1 MGQWTDLFLSLPL
14 PESWL
19 HMLLFVSFGLHLL
32 FVLLMLGTAMLGLT
46 FFIQAWLSGDGNKQ
60 LWNKQVVTSHLGLKS
75 LAVVL
80 GVAPLLLIQIRY
92 SHAFFTVTGLFSYTW
107 LAVIPLLIFAF
118 LAIDAF
124 GHKIASWPPVPFLC
138 GVLGVAALMTV
149 PAIFTGALSLMER
162 QESWT
167 DFAAR
172 GVGLDASF
180 APHWLLRYLHVLG
193 AAVVFG
199 AAFHLFFS
207 VKSQPEKAKRLRAWI
222 FGATLFQVT
231 IGIPLVFTVA
241 DALNWPVLL
250 AVTIGTATAMLT
262 LWSLRPATSCVP
274 NPFSGY
280 LLLLLPVLFVAMLV
294 ARQFLQDG
302 ALTPAHAQAKDVRI
316 EASKALTPYR
326 EAALDAFK
334 TKLQTVY
341 NNGATIYE
349 GACLPCHGQN
359 GRGGGPAARRLLIPA
374 EDLTAIRADRDTLY
388 GILINGTNGS
398 AMPYFRLFDRD
409 KLESLLDELGSRFSM
424 FEATPAPAH
433 GASAEAV
440 TLWDTTCATCHGK
453 DGMPSAFGQTLLP
466 PPPNLKHFSLTPER
480 AIAVITD
487 GYPGTV
493 MQPYRALPEAVRQ
506 DLVTIGNGFR
516 AVR

>member
-1 MGQWTDLFLSLPL
+1 MGQWTDLFLSLPI
-14 PESWL
+14 PEHWL
-19 HMLLFVSFGLHLL
+19 HALLFITFGLHLL
-32 FVLLMLGTAMLGLT
+32 FVLLMLGTAMLGLA
-46 FFIQAWLSGDGNKQ
+46 FFLHARLSGDGGKQ

-92 SHAFFTVTGLFSYTW
+92 SHAFFTITGLFSYAW

-124 GHKIASWPPVPFLC
+124 GHKIASWPLVPFVC
-138 GVLGVAALMTV
+138 GVLGVGALLTV
-149 PAIFTGALSLMER
+149 PAVFTGVLALMER
-162 QESWT
+162 QEFWP

-172 GVGLDASF
+172 GARIDAGF
-180 APHWLLRYLHVLG
+180 APHWLFRYLHVLG
-193 AAVVFG
+193 AALVFG

-207 VKSQPEKAKRLRAWI
+207 AKEQPDKANRLRAWV
-222 FGATLFQVT
+222 FGATLFQVVV
-231 IGIPLVFTVA
+231 GIPLVFSVA
-241 DALNWPVLL
+241 DGLNWPVLF
-250 AVTIGTATAMLT
+250 AVTIGTAAAMLT
-262 LWSLRPATSCVP
+262 LWSFRPAASCAP
-274 NPFSGY
+274 NPRSGH

-294 ARQFLQDG
+294 TRQFLQDG
-302 ALTPAHAQAKDVRI
+302 ALAPAHALARERRDEK
-316 EASKALTPYR
+316 SKALTPYR
-326 EAALDAFK
+326 EAALVAFK

-341 NNGATIYE
+341 NNGATIYD

-359 GRGGGPAARRLLIPA
+359 GRGDGPAARRLLIPA
-374 EDLTAIRADRDTLY
+374 EDLTAIRADRGY
-388 GILINGTNGS
+388 IYNILTNGTNGS

-409 KLESLLDELGSRFSM
+409 KLESLLDALASRFSM
-424 FEATPAPAH
+424 FDATTVSAH

-453 DGMPSAFGQTLLP
+453 DGMPNAYGQTLLP
-466 PPPNLKHFSLTPER
+466 APPNLKHFSLTPER
-480 AIAVITD
+480 ALAIITE

-506 DLVTIGNGFR
+506 ELVTISNGFR
-516 AVR
+516 VVR